1 MNGRQTE
8 PAERLAN
15 KGIRMKTTYAFLC
28 SAVLLA
34 GCAKTTA
41 PKSSSS
47 GHPFHSK
54 QQATDF
60 QTGTSD
66 AERDLQ
72 DGKLILMQNPHVGKS
87 LLSVREK
94 TLFEKYGITVL
105 MPQLEPTG
113 RGVYYS
119 IGYNER
125 VEKELLKK
133 YGMNI
138 SKILQSCDPP
148 RRE

>member
-1 MNGRQTE
+1 
-8 PAERLAN
+8 
-15 KGIRMKTTYAFLC
+15 MKTAYVFFYAAFLF
-28 SAVLLA
+28 A
-34 GCAKTTA
+34 GCAKTTT
-41 PKSSSS
+41 PESSST
-47 GHPFHSK
+47 GHPFHTK

-60 QTGTSD
+60 RRGGSD
-66 AERDLQ
+66 AERDLRA
-72 DGKLILMQNPHVGKS
+72 GKLILMQNPHVGKS

-94 TLFEKYGITVL
+94 TLLEKYGITVR

-125 VEKELLKK
+125 VEKVLLEK

-138 SKILQSCDPP
+138 SKLIESCDPP
-148 RRE
+148 SKE